1 MLGTV
6 NFASAVNT
14 GLTSTSIRLASDILA
29 VIATALMGFVSYFE
43 HIRSTRPS
51 MLLNAYLLLLVVLGI
66 ICISRT
72 SSRDTYGILLIA
84 STVLAG
90 VVAILEA
97 VPKRRWGSIALYD
110 KSPEESSGLYSIAL
124 FAWLNP
130 LIRLG
135 NRKILDTDDLYP
147 LDTRLS
153 ANEMSQLFQQNWTN
167 RPPGRSLPGVLLKSL
182 FWPLVQPI
190 PSKIAFVGFSFCQP
204 LFIQKLIKYLE
215 SGPDASCDTS
225 TNLILASSCI
235 YAGMAVSSASFAY
248 LNSRALAR
256 LRSSLVTAMFHKT
269 VELRATHLD
278 TEVLTLMYVPNSPTS
293 VFKSE
298 GQSRSCDA
306 KNIRPF
312 LN

>member
-1 MLGTV
+1 MLGAV
-6 NFASAVNT
+6 NFASALDT
-14 GLTSTSIRLASDILA
+14 GLISTSIRLASDILA
-29 VIATALMGFVSYFE
+29 VFATVSMGLVSYFE

-51 MLLNAYLLLLVVLGI
+51 MLLNTYLLLLVVLGI
-66 ICISRT
+66 IRISRT
-72 SSRDTYGILLIA
+72 SSRDTYAVLLIA

-110 KSPEESSGLYSIAL
+110 KSPEESSGLYSIAF

-153 ANEMSQLFQQNWTN
+153 ANKMSHLFQQNWTE
-167 RPPGRSLPGVLLKSL
+167 RPPGRGLSGVLFRSL
-182 FWPLVQPI
+182 FWPLIQPI

-204 LFIQKLIKYLE
+204 LYIQKLIKYLQ
-215 SGPDASCDTS
+215 SGPDASCDTG
-225 TNLILASSCI
+225 TNLILASICI
-235 YAGMAVSSASFAY
+235 YAGMALSSASFAY

-256 LRSSLVTAMFHKT
+256 LRSCTVTAMFHKT
-269 VELRATHLD
+269 VELKATHLD
-278 TEVLTLMYVPNSPTS
+278 TEVLTLMYVPTRRSHFSP
-293 VFKSE
+293 K
-298 GQSRSCDA
+298 C
-306 KNIRPF
+306 
-312 LN
+312 